1 MLVDLNANFSMT
13 YCFLYSFLNFF
24 RDVLPHIIC
33 GSFSSRICIVAII
46 LNVLM
51 VLTFSIESGFAFHG
65 VSNH

>member
-1 MLVDLNANFSMT
+1 MFVDLNANFSVA
-13 YCFLYSFLNFF
+13 YCLFDSLLNLF
-24 RDVLPHIIC
+24 RNVLPHIIC